1 MTSGGSWPTS
11 LRSSSGFGDARVE
24 PRESGSRRKKL
35 AGYLKAANDLR
46 QAAQSSWGTR
56 DGASDIPGAF
66 PEGVTMGSAGDEE
79 MILFPSYARRHIK
92 EMVGRS

>member
-56 DGASDIPGAF
+56 DGASDISGAF